1 MNGYVISESVIGN
14 RARLLA
20 QKRSL
25 MQKKEF
31 VELACG
37 RQDICKTHLSVL
49 GFCLGRDGYKLGSQ
63 ASAFQAL
70 LEGLQGAA
78 DVGPPSINPSIQ
90 HCGYLISLFTF
101 TVYFFVGER
110 YFSFMCWEIFILAAC
125 CISSISSNS
134 SFKCPPRKFGSNGSP
149 SYWSYPLLLPLQ
161 VERVDVVEECIS
173 IFLSAILTHVRYN
186 K

>member
-134 SFKCPPRKFGSNGSP
+134 SFKCPPRKFGSNQWVSFLLVLSSP
-149 SYWSYPLLLPLQ
+149 SSPAGGESWCGG
-161 VERVDVVEECIS
+161 EMHFH
-173 IFLSAILTHVRYN
+173 IFKCYINSCQI
-186 K
+186 